1 MLAQTDIFPISQL
14 NSWAQEWRR
23 RIRMFSIEWTHT
35 QNQFTLT
42 HERAYKQLILMRN
55 FGCLLSIH
63 HSLYHFNYVQGSF
76 IHFKSFVFLS
86 RARVCVW
93 MFVLFVRMMLFSSL
107 SLLIFGKRKSHL
119 ECWPSV
125 ENGYIAWCSCSCSCS
140 MLLFMC
146 MFAVD
151 VFFPSAFFIH
161 IKMSVYSFC
170 SRRFHHFSP
179 FLVLSRK

>member
-14 NSWAQEWRR
+14 NSWAKEWRR

-86 RARVCVW
+86 RARVCVNVC
-93 MFVLFVRMMLFSSL
+93 FVCSNDAFFLSFSSYFWQKKK
-107 SLLIFGKRKSHL
+107 SFGMLAVCRKWVYCLMLMLMLMFMFDALVHVYV
-119 ECWPSV
+119 C
-125 ENGYIAWCSCSCSCS
+125 GWC
-140 MLLFMC
+140 
-146 MFAVD
+146 
-151 VFFPSAFFIH
+151 FFPECFFRTYQNERIF
-161 IKMSVYSFC
+161 IP
-170 SRRFHHFSP
+170 FS
-179 FLVLSRK
+179 